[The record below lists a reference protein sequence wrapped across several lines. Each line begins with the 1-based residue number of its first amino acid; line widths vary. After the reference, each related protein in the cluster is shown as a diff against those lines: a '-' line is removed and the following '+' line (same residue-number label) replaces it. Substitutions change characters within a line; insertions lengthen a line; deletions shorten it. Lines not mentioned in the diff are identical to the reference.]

1 MAISLPRV
9 PPRPDRG
16 LFAIPTTIVTE
27 RPWPAATWTTPELVA
42 LFFMPF
48 GIVLF
53 LELVIVVFAGV
64 RGDAAGFVLT
74 VSQQFAMA
82 LPVVWWIRVTG
93 HGSWPSIGLGRGR
106 WVRGDVIAGF
116 GLGFGAMFAGFV
128 VLAITYAIARAVLG
142 HEPEGIDSGGGFGDA
157 WLIPLAIAAI
167 VLAPI
172 CEEILF
178 RGVLFNGLRRSVSFR
193 WAAAISA
200 AAFALVHAEPIRLPS
215 LFVVGVILA
224 AGVERRHTLVTS
236 MAAHATVNIAAV
248 VATFAAR

>member
-1 MAISLPRV
+1 V
-9 PPRPDRG
+9 
-16 LFAIPTTIVTE
+16 FAIPATVVQV
-27 RPWPAATWTTPELVA
+27 RPWPTATWTTPELVA

-53 LELVIVVFAGV
+53 VELILVVFAGV
-64 RGDAAGFVLT
+64 RGDAAGFILT
-74 VSQQFAMA
+74 VSQQMAMA
-82 LPVVWWIRVTG
+82 LPVVWWIRASG
-93 HGSWPSIGLGRGR
+93 HGGWPAIALGRRR

-116 GLGFGAMFAGFV
+116 GLGFGAMFAGGI
-128 VLAITYAIARAVLG
+128 VLWITYAIARAVLG
-142 HEPEGIDSGGGFGDA
+142 REPEVFGGGDGFGDA
-157 WLIPLAIAAI
+157 WLVPLAVVAI
-167 VLAPI
+167 LLAPI

-178 RGVLFNGLRRSVSFR
+178 RGVLFNGLRRSLKFR
-193 WAAAISA
+193 GAAAISA
-200 AAFALVHAEPIRLPS
+200 TAFAVLHAEPIRLPS